1 VKEKKLNCFLLY
13 IKSVMPAT
21 CNAYDEVGLN
31 DISQM
36 MKLDQLNED

>member
-1 VKEKKLNCFLLY
+1 
-13 IKSVMPAT
+13 MPAT

-36 MKLDQLNED
+36 MKLDQLNEDWGKI